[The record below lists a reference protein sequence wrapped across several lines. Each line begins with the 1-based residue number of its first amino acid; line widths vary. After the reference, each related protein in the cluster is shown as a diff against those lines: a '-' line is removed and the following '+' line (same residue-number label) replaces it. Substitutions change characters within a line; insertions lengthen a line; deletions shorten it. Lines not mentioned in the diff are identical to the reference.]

1 MVPYIKVK
9 DNMELSEFIK
19 TYAVEINNNEF
30 TDVYQ
35 DAYTLLLDFDIGKF
49 TDILLDAGINPLM
62 YMHNI
67 PDCYMI
73 RSKRTSVSIPDDVTN
88 IGKRAFYNCTNFTSF
103 TIPNSVTSIQASAFA
118 YCNGL
123 TNMTIPDSV
132 TTIGEGAFQGCTR
145 LTNVEIPKS
154 ITRIE
159 CETFSNCTGLSN
171 ITIPNGV
178 KSIGDFAFHACS
190 GLTDLVL
197 PNSLVEIGNDAFFVC
212 HKLVNIHFDG
222 TKEQWRAI
230 KKGKEWNGLTGSYTI
245 DCIDGALH
253 KGGR

>member
-1 MVPYIKVK
+1 MIG
-9 DNMELSEFIK
+9 LAEFIK

-35 DAYTLLLDFDIGKF
+35 AAYTLPLDFDIGKF
-49 TDILLDAGINPLM
+49 TDILLDAEINPLM
-62 YMHNI
+62 YMKSV
-67 PDCYMI
+67 PKYYMI
-73 RSKRTSVSIPDDVTN
+73 RSKRTSVSIPDGITS
-88 IGKRAFYNCTNFTSF
+88 IGESAFYNCTNFTSF

-123 TNMTIPDSV
+123 TNIMIPESV
-132 TTIGEGAFQGCTR
+132 TNIGESAFQGCTR

-159 CETFSNCTGLSN
+159 RETFSNCTGLSN

-178 KSIGDFAFHACS
+178 KSIDDFAFHACHN
-190 GLTDLVL
+190 LTDVML

-222 TKEQWRAI
+222 TKAQWRAI

-245 DCIDGALH
+245 DCIDGTLH